1 MQIKITGR
9 GIELTDAI
17 RDYTEK
23 KINGLSKFYYNIIR
37 ADVVVGVES
46 HHHLKG
52 DIFLAECRL
61 YVPGKDVF
69 ASKNEKTLYKAID
82 KIRDY
87 LEQEL
92 KKHKARQN
100 VGEEKKNI
108 RKKRGMKEYRV
119 EI

>member
-52 DIFLAECRL
+52 DIF
-61 YVPGKDVF
+61 
-69 ASKNEKTLYKAID
+69 
-82 KIRDY
+82 
-87 LEQEL
+87 
-92 KKHKARQN
+92 
-100 VGEEKKNI
+100 
-108 RKKRGMKEYRV
+108 
-119 EI
+119 